1 MQIVNG
7 YICMNCCD
15 VDKARLGQDPHQ
27 QTNQIQKQLKDL
39 FDSPASAKAGPAV
52 TFGGSL
58 QANRDQAAPRPPP
71 LRQGAPRRQWAGH
84 VVPRGRAGLVIRATS
99 TIEKPKQAAQH
110 DADQKAGHQR
120 EIKRGAATL
129 DQNVTGK
136 AAKPDTTEP
145 RPSQPGK
152 QNNQSKSNQ
161 KALHIHRIYV
171 REMGRQ
177 AEAIKKSSTVRR
189 LTPAPLGRSYPL
201 PDIRQPELRSP

>member
-27 QTNQIQKQLKDL
+27 QANQIQKQLKDL

-58 QANRDQAAPRPPP
+58 QATGSAIARPLPSVGEAAGGQR
-71 LRQGAPRRQWAGH
+71 AGH
-84 VVPRGRAGLVIRATS
+84 VVARGRAGLVLRVTS
-99 TIEKPKQAAQH
+99 TVEKPKQAAQH

-120 EIKRGAATL
+120 EIKRGAVTL

-152 QNNQSKSNQ
+152 QDNQSKSNQ

-171 REMGRQ
+171 RRWD
-177 AEAIKKSSTVRR
+177 AKRR
-189 LTPAPLGRSYPL
+189 RS
-201 PDIRQPELRSP
+201 RSLQRLDA